1 MESKFHENNKAITEA
16 LLKAFEERGYSKEW
30 ITDPANEGR
39 ISSYTAGLFD
49 YVFMVDGIPLF
60 SLVSESVDF
69 EEDKGFICKFRIKQ
83 Y

>member
-1 MESKFHENNKAITEA
+1 MAKGFVEINKTVNEA
-16 LLKAFEERGYSKEW
+16 LWEAFAERGYSKEW
-30 ITDPANEGR
+30 LTDPANEGR